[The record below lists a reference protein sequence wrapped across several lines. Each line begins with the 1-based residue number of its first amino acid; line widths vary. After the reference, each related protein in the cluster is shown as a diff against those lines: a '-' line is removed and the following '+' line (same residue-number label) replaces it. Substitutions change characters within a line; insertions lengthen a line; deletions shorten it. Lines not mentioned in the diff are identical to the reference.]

1 MRVTCAIVKHEN
13 KILVTQ
19 RGPGMSQPFKWEFPG
34 GKTEPDETDEE
45 SIHRELK
52 EELNINVNLT
62 GKLDDC
68 FYDYGKF
75 TIVLVPFIAEL
86 AGGYITLSEH
96 MKFAWLKP
104 EELVTLDWA
113 PADVGVMEQ
122 YLKFNSA
129 DKE

>member
-1 MRVTCAIVKHEN
+1 MRVTCAIIKHEN

-19 RGPGMSQPFKWEFPG
+19 RGPGMNQPYKWEFPG

-52 EELNINVNLT
+52 EELNIIVNLT

-68 FYDYGKF
+68 FHDYGKF

-86 AGGYITLSEH
+86 AGGLLTLSEH
-96 MKFAWLKP
+96 MKFAWLNP
-104 EELVTLDWA
+104 EELKTLDWA
-113 PADVGVMEQ
+113 QADIVVVEQ
-122 YLKFNSA
+122 YLKIYFA
-129 DKE
+129 EMK